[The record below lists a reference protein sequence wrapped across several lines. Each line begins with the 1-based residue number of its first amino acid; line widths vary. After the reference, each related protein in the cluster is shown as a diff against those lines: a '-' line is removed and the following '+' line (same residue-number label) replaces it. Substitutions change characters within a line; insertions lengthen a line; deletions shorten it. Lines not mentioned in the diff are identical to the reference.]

1 MGKETN
7 RDREDLRYGMPHEI
21 INGVATDIL
30 INIDDIYPE
39 MSIGT
44 ISNILASHCRIS
56 IEEATKLVKK
66 AIALSDEE

>member
-7 RDREDLRYGMPHEI
+7 RDREDLRYGMPHQV

-30 INIDDIYPE
+30 CNAKGLYPDFSVE
-39 MSIGT
+39 EL
-44 ISNILASHCRIS
+44 SNLLSKKCNLP